1 MKRWFIGILC
11 VWILAANVVCA
22 EGVDLEISAPSALL
36 MEADTGQVLYEK
48 DADMQRAPA
57 SVTKIMTLLL
67 IFDALEDGKI
77 SLEDEVTTSEYA
89 ASMGGSQV
97 YLEAGEVQSVDTL
110 IKCIAVASANDAC
123 VVMSEYISGNEAEF
137 VNQMNERAKG
147 LGMTN
152 TNFEN
157 CNGLEAEG
165 HVTTARD
172 IAYMSREL
180 ITKYPQIRDYC
191 MIWQENIIHTTRKG
205 STEFGLTNTNK
216 LVRHYEYATGL
227 KTGFTS
233 QAKYC
238 ISATAEKD
246 DVELIAVIMGAES
259 STIRNQDAVKL
270 LNYGFGK
277 CQKYESEIES
287 LQPIEI
293 ARGQEKT
300 LAIKMKNN
308 FSYVDTS
315 GADLNRIEK
324 EYVIFEVS
332 APIEKGDKVGEVR
345 YHLQGEQIGAVDIIA
360 QTEVKEITYGSA
372 LESLLKMYFAL

>member
-1 MKRWFIGILC
+1 MKRWLINILC
-11 VWILAANVVCA
+11 VWMVISSTVYA
-22 EGVDLEISAPSALL
+22 EEMQLIISAPSALL
-36 MEADTGQVLYEK
+36 MEASTGQVLYEK
-48 DADMQRAPA
+48 EADVQRAPA
-57 SVTKIMTLLL
+57 SVTKIMTLLM

-77 SLEDEVTTSEYA
+77 ALEDEVTTSEYA

-97 YLEAGEVQSVDTL
+97 YLEAGEVQTVETL

-123 VVMSEYISGNEAEF
+123 VAMSEYICGNEEEF
-137 VNQMNERAKG
+137 VRQMNERAKG
-147 LGMTN
+147 LGMTG
-152 TNFEN
+152 THFEN

-180 ITKYPQIRDYC
+180 ITKYPQIQEYC

-238 ISATAEKD
+238 ISATGKKD
-246 DVELIAVIMGAES
+246 GIELIAVIMGAES
-259 STIRNQDAVKL
+259 STLRNQDAVAL

-277 CQKYESEIES
+277 CQKYEEKVEPLEPMEVS
-287 LQPIEI
+287 
-293 ARGQEKT
+293 RGQEK
-300 LAIKMKNN
+300 LLPIEMKED
-308 FSYVDTS
+308 FSYIDIS
-315 GADLNRIEK
+315 GTDLNQIEK
-324 EYVIFEVS
+324 EYVFYEVS
-332 APIEKGDKVGEVR
+332 APVQIGDIVGEIR
-345 YHLQGEQIGAVDIIA
+345 YHLNGNQIGKVDIIA
-360 QTEVKEITYGSA
+360 KSKIKEITYVST
-372 LESLLKMYFAL
+372 LEFLLEEFFAL